1 MLKGTVHLKMKNQ
14 SSSAHLIDDLLILV
28 LNTPKK
34 QGETKISCR
43 SKFVSYELFVLP
55 EIKFNL
61 AS

>member
-1 MLKGTVHLKMKNQ
+1 MKNQ

-43 SKFVSYELFVLP
+43 SKFVSYELFVPP